1 MIGKNGIRI
10 IYGDN
15 PRQMVKELLELIR
28 PEEEIDKN
36 ALIGIKPNLVVSK
49 PLAQVQ
55 QLHLK

>member
-15 PRQMVKELLELIR
+15 PKQIVKELLEVIK

-36 ALIGIKPNLVVSK
+36 SLIGIKPNLVVAK
-49 PLAQVQ
+49 PSSSV
-55 QLHLK
+55 